1 MSKTDRSGA
10 REYRMGAAGFLA
22 LTLATLTLVTPAT
35 EARAEDEPQADA
47 AALSTSTSGDC
58 SFGVATV
65 RGARRLNIQRA
76 PDEFLREGRMAFG
89 SSGSSLARSHS
100 PAGFP
105 SSYTPARTHRGTIDI
120 EIFGKMAADGIA
132 PADRSTDAEFLRR
145 VMLDLTGQIP
155 STAGL
160 TAFLADQRPE
170 KRALAVEDLLRS
182 DAFNDRWAMWL
193 GDLLENV
200 KTTAANGVEQPLGR
214 DAFSSY
220 LRTSLAQAKPYDQ
233 LVREILAG
241 NGDSFTSGPPN
252 FWVRNLATM
261 GVAQDTWDNQGAAA
275 GEKFLGMQENC
286 TGCHNGA
293 GHTDSVNVYL
303 STKTRMD
310 FWKNA
315 AFFAQTTVTTAMDPA
330 SAQRKYLLSDNTTG
344 SYLLNT
350 TSGNRPAR
358 APVTGQPNKVDPAFY
373 LTGEKP
379 QPGKPLRAE
388 FARMLT
394 AHPQFAR
401 AAVNYLWKEMF
412 GVGIVEP
419 ADGFDLYRL
428 DPAALPPGQTLQASH
443 PALLAQLATQF
454 ASGGYD
460 LRALLRTMANS
471 EAYQL
476 SARYTP
482 GTWNETYTRYF
493 ARRITRRMTSEQIL
507 DAVFSASG
515 VWPSGTSPDALTV
528 RGWTTPP
535 ARAMQLPDPL
545 EAAAGTRYNAFLNTF
560 LRGNRDTNPRSSDTS
575 ALQALAL
582 MNDANTILPRI
593 LQSNASSLVARTLKA
608 TTKPEDVVDALW
620 LGTLSRPPSTAEKVS
635 AVTYLKSGTLG
646 PKTENLQWALFN
658 KLEFAFY

>member
-1 MSKTDRSGA
+1 LRV
-10 REYRMGAAGFLA
+10 AGILA
-22 LTLATLTLVTPAT
+22 LTLVTAS
-35 EARAEDEPQADA
+35 AAVRAEDEPEAPA
-47 AALSTSTSGDC
+47 AVVVASGAGDC
-58 SFGVATV
+58 PFGVPEQ
-65 RGARRLNIQRA
+65 REARRLNIQRV
-76 PDEFLREGRMAFG
+76 PDELLREGRTA
-89 SSGSSLARSHS
+89 LARSHG
-100 PAGFP
+100 PVGL
-105 SSYTPARTHRGTIDI
+105 SSSSTPLRMHRGTIDV
-120 EIFGKMAADGIA
+120 EIFGKMAADGVA
-132 PADRSTDAEFLRR
+132 PTDRSTDAEFLRR
-145 VMLDLTGQIP
+145 AMLDLTGQIP
-155 STAGL
+155 STAAL
-160 TAFLADQRPE
+160 TAFALDQRPD
-170 KRALAVEDLLRS
+170 KRALAVENLLRS

-200 KTTAANGVEQPLGR
+200 KTTAANGIEQPLGR
-214 DAFSSY
+214 DALSSY

-241 NGDSFTSGPPN
+241 NGDSFADGPPN

-261 GVAQDTWDNQGAAA
+261 GVVQDTWDSQAAAA
-275 GEKFLGMQENC
+275 GEKFLGMQVNC

-315 AFFAQTTVTTAMDPA
+315 AFFAQTTVATAMDPA

-358 APVTGQPNKVDPAFY
+358 APAAGQSNKIDPAFY

-379 QPGKPLRAE
+379 QTGKPLRAE

-401 AAVNYLWKEMF
+401 ATVNYLWKEMF

-428 DPAALPPGQTLQASH
+428 DPALLPPGQTLQASH

-460 LRALLRTMANS
+460 LRALLRAMANS

-482 GTWNETYTRYF
+482 GAWNETYTRYF
-493 ARRITRRMTSEQIL
+493 ARRITRRMTSEQLL

-515 VWPSGTSPDALTV
+515 VWPTGTSPDALTV
-528 RGWTTPP
+528 QGWATPP

-545 EAAAGTRYNAFLNTF
+545 EAPGGTRYNAFLNTF

-582 MNDANTILPRI
+582 MNDASTILPRI
-593 LQSNASSLVARTLKA
+593 LQSNANSLVARTLKA
-608 TTKPEDVVDALW
+608 TTKPEDIVDALW
-620 LGTLSRPPSTAEKVS
+620 LGTLSRTPTAAEKTS

>member
-10 REYRMGAAGFLA
+10 RGYQMGAAGFLA
-22 LTLATLTLVTPAT
+22 LTLATLTFVTQAT
-35 EARAEDEPQADA
+35 GARAEDEPQADA
-47 AALSTSTSGDC
+47 AALSSSTSGDC
-58 SFGVATV
+58 PFGVASV
-65 RGARRLNIQRA
+65 RGARRLNIQLA
-76 PDEFLREGRMAFG
+76 PDEFLREGRVG
-89 SSGSSLARSHS
+89 LARSHS

-105 SSYTPARTHRGTIDI
+105 SSYTPARTHRGTIDV

-155 STAGL
+155 STAVL

-220 LRTSLAQAKPYDQ
+220 LRASLAQAKPYDQ

-241 NGDSFTSGPPN
+241 NGDSFAAGPPN

-261 GVAQDTWDNQGAAA
+261 GVAQDTWDNQAAAA

-293 GHTDSVNVYL
+293 GHTDTVNVYL

-358 APVTGQPNKVDPAFY
+358 APVAGQSNKVDPAFY

-394 AHPQFAR
+394 SHPQFAR
-401 AAVNYLWKEMF
+401 AAVNYVWKEMF

-419 ADGFDLYRL
+419 VDGFDLYRL

-443 PALLAQLATQF
+443 PALLSQLATQF
-454 ASGGYD
+454 AAGGYD

-482 GTWNETYTRYF
+482 GAWNETYTRYF
-493 ARRITRRMTSEQIL
+493 ARRITRRMTSEQLL
-507 DAVFSASG
+507 DAVFAASG

-582 MNDANTILPRI
+582 MNDANTILPRL

>member
-1 MSKTDRSGA
+1 MLEPDRTRA
-10 REYRMGAAGFLA
+10 LVTRKGAAGI
-22 LTLATLTLVTPAT
+22 LTLVTLTLVTAPAA
-35 EARAEDEPQADA
+35 ARAEDEPE
-47 AALSTSTSGDC
+47 ALVDVSSSAGDC
-58 SFGVATV
+58 SFGVPDP
-65 RGARRLNIQRA
+65 RGARRLNVQRV
-76 PDEFLREGRMAFG
+76 PDGLLREGRTA
-89 SSGSSLARSHS
+89 LARSH
-100 PAGFP
+100 PPVGLLP
-105 SSYTPARTHRGTIDI
+105 SSAPLRSYRGTIDV
-120 EIFGKMAADGIA
+120 EIFGKMAADGVA
-132 PADRSTDAEFLRR
+132 PTERSTDAEFLRR
-145 VMLDLTGQIP
+145 AMLDLTAQIP
-155 STAGL
+155 SSAAL
-160 TAFLADQRPE
+160 TAFVLDQRPD
-170 KRALAVEDLLRS
+170 KRALAVENLLRS
-182 DAFNDRWAMWL
+182 DAFNDRWTMWL

-200 KTTAANGVEQPLGR
+200 KTTVANGIEQPLGR
-214 DAFSSY
+214 DAFASY
-220 LRTSLAQAKPYDQ
+220 LRTSLAEAKPYDQ

-241 NGDSFTSGPPN
+241 NGDSFASGPPN

-261 GVAQDTWDNQGAAA
+261 GVAQDTWDNQAAAA
-275 GEKFLGMQENC
+275 GEKFLGMQVNC

-293 GHTDSVNVYL
+293 GHTDAVNVYL

-310 FWKNA
+310 FWKSA
-315 AFFAQTTVTTAMDPA
+315 SFFAQTTVSTAMDPI

-358 APVTGQPNKVDPAFY
+358 APATGQTNKVAPAFY

-379 QPGKPLRAE
+379 QTGKPLRAE
-388 FARMLT
+388 FARMVT

-401 AAVNYLWKEMF
+401 ATVNYLWKEMF

-419 ADGFDLYRL
+419 VDGFDLFRL

-454 ASGGYD
+454 VSSGFD
-460 LRALLRTMANS
+460 LRALLRSMASS

-482 GTWNETYTRYF
+482 GAWSETYTRYF
-493 ARRITRRMTSEQIL
+493 ARRITRRMTSEQLL
-507 DAVFSASG
+507 DAVFAASG
-515 VWPSGTSPDALTV
+515 IWPTGTSPDALTV
-528 RGWTTPP
+528 RGWAIPP

-545 EAAAGTRYNAFLNTF
+545 EAPGGTRYNAFLNTF
-560 LRGNRDTNPRSSDTS
+560 MRGNRDTNPRSSDTS

-608 TTKPEDVVDALW
+608 TTKPDEVVDALW
-620 LGTLSRPPSTAEKVS
+620 LGTLSRTPTAAEKAS
-635 AVTYLKSGTLG
+635 AVAYLKSGALG
-646 PKTENLQWALFN
+646 PKTENLQWTLFN

>member
-1 MSKTDRSGA
+1 MLEQDRTTA
-10 REYRMGAAGFLA
+10 RAYRKGAAGLLA
-22 LTLATLTLVTPAT
+22 LTLVTGPA
-35 EARAEDEPQADA
+35 AVRAEDEPEA
-47 AALSTSTSGDC
+47 AAIPVVASSSGDC
-58 SFGVATV
+58 PFGVPDQ
-65 RGARRLNIQRA
+65 RGASRLNVQRV
-76 PDEFLREGRMAFG
+76 PGELPREGRAA
-89 SSGSSLARSHS
+89 LARSHGTVDLSPSSS
-100 PAGFP
+100 PARM
-105 SSYTPARTHRGTIDI
+105 YRGTIDV
-120 EIFGKMAADGIA
+120 EIFGKMAADGVA
-132 PADRSTDAEFLRR
+132 PTDRSTDAEFLRR
-145 VMLDLTGQIP
+145 AMLDLTGQIP
-155 STAGL
+155 STATL
-160 TAFLADQRPE
+160 TAFVLDQRPD
-170 KRALAVEDLLRS
+170 KRALAVENLLRS

-214 DAFSSY
+214 DALFSY
-220 LRTSLAQAKPYDQ
+220 LRTSLAEAKPYDQ

-241 NGDSFTSGPPN
+241 NGDSFADGPPN

-261 GVAQDTWDNQGAAA
+261 GVVQDTWDNQAAAA
-275 GEKFLGMQENC
+275 GEKFLGMQVNC

-293 GHTDSVNVYL
+293 GHTDAVNVYL

-315 AFFAQTTVTTAMDPA
+315 AFFAQTSVTTAIDPV
-330 SAQRKYLLSDNTTG
+330 STQRKYLLSANTTG

-358 APVTGQPNKVDPAFY
+358 APAAGQSNKVDPAFY

-379 QPGKPLRAE
+379 QAGKPLRAE

-394 AHPQFAR
+394 AHRQFAR
-401 AAVNYLWKEMF
+401 ATVNYLWKEMF

-428 DPAALPPGQTLQASH
+428 DPALLPPGQTLQASH
-443 PALLAQLATQF
+443 PALLAELATQF

-460 LRALLRTMANS
+460 LRALLRSMANS

-482 GTWNETYTRYF
+482 GTWSETYTRYF
-493 ARRITRRMTSEQIL
+493 ARRITRRMTSEQLL

-515 VWPSGTSPDALTV
+515 VWPTGKSPDALSV
-528 RGWTTPP
+528 QGWATAPT
-535 ARAMQLPDPL
+535 RAMQLPDPL
-545 EAAAGTRYNAFLNTF
+545 EAQGGTRYNAFLNTF
-560 LRGNRDTNPRSSDTS
+560 LRGNRDTNPRSYDTS

-582 MNDANTILPRI
+582 MNDANTILPRL
-593 LQSNASSLVARTLKA
+593 LQSNANSLVARTLKA
-608 TTKPEDVVDALW
+608 TTKPEDIVDALW
-620 LGTLSRPPSTAEKVS
+620 LGTLSRTPTAAEKAS
-635 AVTYLKSGTLG
+635 AVTYLESGTLG

>member
-1 MSKTDRSGA
+1 MYEPDWAHVYLSGTA
-10 REYRMGAAGFLA
+10 SLLA
-22 LTLATLTLVTPAT
+22 LTLVTAPS
-35 EARAEDEPQADA
+35 ARAEEESEPPLVTVVTAS
-47 AALSTSTSGDC
+47 STGDC
-58 SFGVATV
+58 PFGVPAA
-65 RGARRLNIQRA
+65 REARRLTIQRA
-76 PDEFLREGRMAFG
+76 PDEARPEGRVGLASSHGSIGG
-89 SSGSSLARSHS
+89 SSSSSL
-100 PAGFP
+100 P
-105 SSYTPARTHRGTIDI
+105 SRTHRGTIDV
-120 EIFGKMAADGIA
+120 EIFGKMAADGVV
-132 PADRSTDAEFLRR
+132 PTERSTDAEFLRR
-145 VMLDLTGQIP
+145 AMLDLTGQIP
-155 STAGL
+155 ATAAL
-160 TAFLADQRPE
+160 TAFLADQRPD
-170 KRALAVEDLLRS
+170 KRALAVENLLRS

-200 KTTAANGVEQPLGR
+200 KTTAANGIEQPLGR
-214 DAFSSY
+214 DAFSVY

-233 LVREILAG
+233 LAREVLAG
-241 NGDSFTSGPPN
+241 NGDSFTDGPPN

-261 GVAQDTWDNQGAAA
+261 GVAQDTWDNQAAAA
-275 GEKFLGMQENC
+275 GEKFLGLQVNC

-293 GHTDSVNVYL
+293 GHTDAVNVYL

-315 AFFAQTTVTTAMDPA
+315 AFFARTTVATAMDPA

-379 QPGKPLRAE
+379 QAGRPLRAE

-401 AAVNYLWKEMF
+401 ATVNYIWKEMF

-428 DPAALPPGQTLQASH
+428 DPAMLPPGQTLQASH

-454 ASGGYD
+454 SSGGYD
-460 LRALLRTMANS
+460 LRALLRTIANS

-482 GTWNETYTRYF
+482 GAWSETYTRYF
-493 ARRITRRMTSEQIL
+493 ARRITRRMTSEQLL

-515 VWPSGTSPDALTV
+515 VWPTGTSPDALTV
-528 RGWTTPP
+528 QGWATPP
-535 ARAMQLPDPL
+535 VRAMQLPDPL
-545 EAAAGTRYNAFLNTF
+545 EAPGGTRYNAFLNTF

-593 LQSNASSLVARTLKA
+593 LQSNASSLVSRTLKA

-620 LGTLSRPPSTAEKVS
+620 LGTLSRTPTAAEKAS
-635 AVTYLKSGTLG
+635 AVNYLKSGTLG

>member
-1 MSKTDRSGA
+1 MLEQDRFGA
-10 REYRMGAAGFLA
+10 HVYARGAASLLA
-22 LTLATLTLVTPAT
+22 LTLVTAASPV
-35 EARAEDEPQADA
+35 RAEDESEPPVVSAFSA
-47 AALSTSTSGDC
+47 GDC
-58 SFGVATV
+58 PFGVPDA

-76 PDEFLREGRMAFG
+76 PDELLREGRVGLASSHG
-89 SSGSSLARSHS
+89 SVGRSSSS
-100 PAGFP
+100 TP
-105 SSYTPARTHRGTIDI
+105 SRTHRGTIDV
-120 EIFGKMAADGIA
+120 EIFGKMAADGVV
-132 PADRSTDAEFLRR
+132 PTERSTDAEFLRR
-145 VMLDLTGQIP
+145 VMLDLTGRIP
-155 STAGL
+155 ATADL
-160 TAFLADQRPE
+160 TAFLADQRPD
-170 KRALAVEDLLRS
+170 KRALTIENLLRS

-200 KTTAANGVEQPLGR
+200 KTTAANGIEQPLGR
-214 DAFSSY
+214 DAFSAY
-220 LRTSLAQAKPYDQ
+220 LRTALAQAKPYDQ
-233 LVREILAG
+233 LAREILAG
-241 NGDSFTSGPPN
+241 NGDSFTDGPPN

-261 GVAQDTWDNQGAAA
+261 GVAQDTWDNQAAAA
-275 GEKFLGMQENC
+275 GEKFLGLQVNC

-293 GHTDSVNVYL
+293 GHTDAVNVYL

-315 AFFAQTTVTTAMDPA
+315 AFFAQTTVATAMDPS
-330 SAQRKYLLSDNTTG
+330 SAQRKYLLSDNSTG

-358 APVTGQPNKVDPAFY
+358 APATGQSNKVDPAFY

-379 QPGKPLRAE
+379 QAGRPLRAE

-401 AAVNYLWKEMF
+401 ATVNYLWKEMF

-428 DPAALPPGQTLQASH
+428 DPAMLPPGQTLQASH

-454 ASGGYD
+454 SSGGYD
-460 LRALLRTMANS
+460 LRSLLRTMANS

-482 GTWNETYTRYF
+482 GAWSETYTRYF
-493 ARRITRRMTSEQIL
+493 ARRITRRMTSEQLL

-515 VWPSGTSPDALTV
+515 VWPTGTSPDALTV
-528 RGWTTPP
+528 QGWTTPP
-535 ARAMQLPDPL
+535 VRAMQLPDPL
-545 EAAAGTRYNAFLNTF
+545 EAPGGTRYNAFLNTF

-593 LQSNASSLVARTLKA
+593 LQSAATSLVARTLKA

-620 LGTLSRPPSTAEKVS
+620 LGTLSRTPTAAEKAS

-646 PKTENLQWALFN
+646 AKTENLQWALFN

>member
-1 MSKTDRSGA
+1 MLKHERIRVPVCRKGASGI
-10 REYRMGAAGFLA
+10 LA
-22 LTLATLTLVTPAT
+22 LTFVAWTLVAGPAAAQT
-35 EARAEDEPQADA
+35 EDEPETPIALA
-47 AALSTSTSGDC
+47 ASSSGDC
-58 SFGVATV
+58 PFRVPEQ
-65 RGARRLNIQRA
+65 RGARHLNIERV
-76 PDEFLREGRMAFG
+76 PDELVREGRTPLARNHG
-89 SSGSSLARSHS
+89 QVGLSSSG
-100 PAGFP
+100 
-105 SSYTPARTHRGTIDI
+105 TPARMHRGTIDV
-120 EIFGKMAADGIA
+120 EIFGKMAADGVA
-132 PADRSTDAEFLRR
+132 PTERSSDAEFLRR
-145 VMLDLTGQIP
+145 AMLDLTGQIP
-155 STAGL
+155 STAAL
-160 TAFLADQRPE
+160 TAFVADQRPD
-170 KRALAVEDLLRS
+170 KRALAVEYLLRS
-182 DAFNDRWAMWL
+182 DAFNDRWTMWL

-214 DAFSSY
+214 DAFQTY

-233 LVREILAG
+233 LAREILAG
-241 NGDSFTSGPPN
+241 NGDSFTEGPPN
-252 FWVRNLATM
+252 FWVRNIATM
-261 GVAQDTWDNQGAAA
+261 GVVQDTWDNQAAAA
-275 GEKFLGMQENC
+275 GQKFLGMQVNC

-293 GHTDSVNVYL
+293 GHTDAVNVYL
-303 STKTRMD
+303 STKTRLD

-315 AFFAQTTVTTAMDPA
+315 AFFAQTTVTTAIDPV
-330 SAQRKYLLSDNTTG
+330 SAKRKYILSNNPTG

-358 APVTGQPNKVDPAFY
+358 AAVAGQSKTVDPAFY

-379 QPGKPLRAE
+379 QAGKPLRAE

-401 AAVNYLWKEMF
+401 ATVNYLWKEMF

-428 DPAALPPGQTLQASH
+428 DPATLPPGQTLQASH

-454 ASGGYD
+454 ATGGYD
-460 LRALLRTMANS
+460 LRALLRTIANS

-482 GTWNETYTRYF
+482 GAWSETYTRYF
-493 ARRITRRMTSEQIL
+493 ARRITRRMTSEQLL

-515 VWPSGTSPDALTV
+515 VWPTGTSPDVLAV
-528 RGWTTPP
+528 QGWATPP
-535 ARAMQLPDPL
+535 VRAMQLPDPL
-545 EAAAGTRYNAFLNTF
+545 EAGGTRYNAFLNTF
-560 LRGNRDTNPRSSDTS
+560 MRGNRDTNPRSQDTS

-593 LQSNASSLVARTLKA
+593 LQSNANSLVARTLKA
-608 TTKPEDVVDALW
+608 TAKPEDIVDALW
-620 LGTLSRPPSTAEKVS
+620 LGTLSRRPTAAEKAG
-635 AVTYLKSGTLG
+635 AVTYLKSGALG